1 LRCPARYF
9 TDTVAFGSRA
19 YAEGAFEQQRGYFSE
34 ARSSGARKFH
44 GLSELFGLRDLRVD
58 VVS

>member
-19 YAEGAFEQQRGYFSE
+19 YAEGAFEQQRGYFS
-34 ARSSGARKFH
+34 GARKFH